1 MSLLKS
7 KYCTPWGIVF
17 ARIQRPEIGRA
28 FCCYNKEIC
37 EYYNEQNQMCMGITV
52 ECTFGNKVVRSNIYG
67 FCSYLNRNKSSFIY
81 APKKTI

>member
-7 KYCTPWGIVF
+7 RLYTPGGIVF
-17 ARIQRPEIGRA
+17 ARIQRPDRGRGV

-37 EYYNEQNQMCMGITV
+37 EYYNGQAQMCMGIMV
-52 ECTFGNKVVRSNIYG
+52 DCKFGKSNIYG

-81 APKKTI
+81 APQKTI

>member
-7 KYCTPWGIVF
+7 KYYTPWGIVF

-37 EYYNEQNQMCMGITV
+37 EYYNEQNQMCMGVTV
-52 ECTFGNKVVRSNIYG
+52 ECTFGNKVVKSNIYG

-81 APKKTI
+81 APQKTI